1 MKIKKQDTVL
11 IISGKD
17 KGRKGKVI
25 QTEPSKKRITVENI
39 NLRKKN
45 VKAKKSGEKGQIV
58 EFPASIDVSNAALI
72 CSKCLKPSKVGY
84 KFLENRKIRFC
95 KKCQKET

>member
-25 QTEPSKKRITVENI
+25 QSEPLKKRVIVENI

-58 EFPASIDVSNAALI
+58 EFPAPINVSNVMLI

-84 KFLENRKIRFC
+84 KLMENKKVRFC
-95 KKCQKET
+95 KKCQKEI

>member
-25 QTEPSKKRITVENI
+25 QTDPSKGRINVENI

-45 VKAKKSGEKGQIV
+45 VRAKKSGEKGQIV
-58 EFPASIDVSNAALI
+58 EFPAAIDASNVLLV
-72 CSKCLKPSKVGY
+72 CSKCLKATKVGY
-84 KFLENRKIRFC
+84 KILNNKKVRVC
-95 KKCQKET
+95 KKCEKET